1 MKISGYHYTSPQCP
15 TKSKTKIFTGR
26 WFDGGQPASLVVQE
40 SDPDFA
46 PEFMLIHPE
55 KYPHLLVQTTKVM
68 PASTTTTT
76 TATTARPPLTKS
88 KQRETNVT

>member
-1 MKISGYHYTSPQCP
+1 MTSTSPLCP

-26 WFDGGQPASLVVQE
+26 WFDGGQPASLVEQE

-55 KYPHLLVQTTKVM
+55 KYPHLLVQMAKA
-68 PASTTTTT
+68 PSTTTTT
-76 TATTARPPLTKS
+76 TASPPLTKS
-88 KQRETNVT
+88 KQRESNLA

>member
-1 MKISGYHYTSPQCP
+1 MNL
-15 TKSKTKIFTGR
+15 KSKTNFFSGR
-26 WFDGGQPASLVVQE
+26 WFDGGQPASLVEQE

-55 KYPHLLVQTTKVM
+55 KYPHLLVQMAKAM
-68 PASTTTTT
+68 PASTTTST

-88 KQRETNVT
+88 KQMETNLT